1 MRRTAI
7 EVEGLSKRYRIG
19 SSVFRYGRLTESL
32 WRGLTRPFRRG
43 PDQDDAADYVWALD
57 DVSLEIEEGSALG
70 IIGLNGAGKSTL
82 LKVISRITP
91 PTRGEVRLYG
101 RVGSLLEVG
110 TGFHPELSGRD
121 NIFLNGA
128 VLGMRKHEI
137 TAKFDEIVA
146 FAGVERFI
154 DTPVKRYS
162 SGMYVRLAFAVAA
175 HLETEILVVDEV
187 LAVGD
192 INFQR
197 KCLGKMREVA
207 TGGRTVLFV
216 SHQLAAISRLC
227 TSAIWLERGKVRAQG
242 HPSEVIAG
250 YLRPERGGGALRRW
264 AGHARP
270 GSGPIRLEHVA
281 LTLDGGPSST
291 VDIQR
296 PFVVELG
303 YQVIEPAEGLRVGFV
318 LYAGDGTT
326 VFMAM
331 DTAATEDEGR
341 IREPGRYTSRCVVP
355 GHLLNEGTYSIAARA
370 DQPNVAERLYEPAA
384 VEFEVVKTGGAAGRD
399 LVRWPGVTLP
409 ALEWRTEAEVEDG
422 V

>member
-1 MRRTAI
+1 MS
-7 EVEGLSKRYRIG
+7 EVVVSAREIGKRYRRATKRHNSLRDALQDKLTG
-19 SSVFRYGRLTESL
+19 LLRSSEAKRQ
-32 WRGLTRPFRRG
+32 
-43 PDQDDAADYVWALD
+43 QDDGLWALRG
-57 DVSLEIEEGSALG
+57 VSFDIARGENVG

-82 LKVISRITP
+82 LKILSRVVTP
-91 PTRGEVRLYG
+91 TIGTARIVGRL
-101 RVGSLLEVG
+101 SALLEVG
-110 TGFHPELSGRD
+110 TGFHGELTGRE
-121 NIFLNGA
+121 NMYLYGTI
-128 VLGMRKHEI
+128 LGMSREEV
-137 TAKFDEIVA
+137 TRKFDAIVDFSEI
-146 FAGVERFI
+146 GDFI

-207 TGGRTVLFV
+207 SGGRTVLFV

-227 TSAIWLERGKVRAQG
+227 TSAIWLERGKVRARG
-242 HPSEVIAG
+242 HPSEVVAG
-250 YLRPERGGGALRRW
+250 YLRPEHGSSAVRRW
-264 AGHARP
+264 EGGTRP
-270 GSGPIRLEHVA
+270 GSGPIRLEHVV
-281 LTLDGGPSST
+281 LTVDDKPSST

-303 YQVIEPAEGLRVGFV
+303 YEVTEPVEALRVGFV

-331 DTAATEDEGR
+331 DAAATEEGLAR
-341 IREPGRYTSRCVVP
+341 SPGHYRSRCAVP

-370 DQPNVAERLYEPAA
+370 DQPNVAERLYLPG
-384 VEFEVVKTGGAAGRD
+384 VVDFEVVKTGGVAGRD

-409 ALEWRTEAEVEDG
+409 ALEWRTEAAPGDG
-422 V
+422 P

>member
-1 MRRTAI
+1 
-7 EVEGLSKRYRIG
+7 
-19 SSVFRYGRLTESL
+19 
-32 WRGLTRPFRRG
+32 
-43 PDQDDAADYVWALD
+43 
-57 DVSLEIEEGSALG
+57 
-70 IIGLNGAGKSTL
+70 
-82 LKVISRITP
+82 
-91 PTRGEVRLYG
+91 
-101 RVGSLLEVG
+101 
-110 TGFHPELSGRD
+110 
-121 NIFLNGA
+121 
-128 VLGMRKHEI
+128 
-137 TAKFDEIVA
+137 
-146 FAGVERFI
+146 
-154 DTPVKRYS
+154 
-162 SGMYVRLAFAVAA
+162 MYVRLAFAVAA

-370 DQPNVAERLYEPAA
+370 DQPNVAERLYVPGA
-384 VEFEVVKTGGAAGRD
+384 VDFEVVKTGGAAGRD

>member
-1 MRRTAI
+1 MPRNALEIQR
-7 EVEGLSKRYRIG
+7 LSKRYRIG
-19 SSVFRYGRLTESL
+19 DGVFRYGRLTESL
-32 WRGLTRPFRRG
+32 WNGLTRPFRRG
-43 PDQDDAADYVWALD
+43 ADDHRLPDFIWALD
-57 DVSLEIEEGSALG
+57 DVSLDIEEGAALG
-70 IIGLNGAGKSTL
+70 VIGLNGAGKSTL

-91 PTRGEVRLYG
+91 PTRGEVRLHG

-137 TAKFDEIVA
+137 RAKFDEIVA

-192 INFQR
+192 VNFQR

-207 TGGRTVLFV
+207 IGGRTVLFV

-227 TSAIWLERGKVRAQG
+227 TSAIWLEKGRVRAHG
-242 HPSEVIAG
+242 HPGDVVAS
-250 YLRPERGGGALRRW
+250 YLRPERGAAAEHRWEGA
-264 AGHARP
+264 ARP
-270 GSGPIRLEHVA
+270 GSGPVRLEHVV
-281 LTLDGGPSST
+281 LSVDGEPSSA

-296 PFVVELG
+296 PFTVELE
-303 YQVIEPAEGLRVGFV
+303 YEVIEPAEGLRVGFV

-331 DTAATEDEGR
+331 DTAAADEGLVR
-341 IREPGRYTSRCVVP
+341 SPGRYRSRCVIP

-370 DQPNVAERLYEPAA
+370 DQPNIAERLYVPGA
-384 VEFEVVKTGGAAGRD
+384 VDFEVVKTGGVAGRD

-409 ALEWRTEAEVEDG
+409 ALEWQIEATPSDAS
-422 V
+422 

>member
-1 MRRTAI
+1 VPQTAI
-7 EVEGLSKRYRIG
+7 EIERLSKRYRIG
-19 SSVFRYGRLTESL
+19 GGVFRYGRLTESL
-32 WRGLTRPFRRG
+32 WRGLTRPLQR
-43 PDQDDAADYVWALD
+43 AADGGGATEYVWALD
-57 DVSLEIEEGSALG
+57 DISLDIEEGAALG

-91 PTRGEVRLYG
+91 PTRGEVRLHG

-137 TAKFDEIVA
+137 TAKFDEIVF

-207 TGGRTVLFV
+207 RGGRTVLFV

-242 HPSEVIAG
+242 NPSDVVSD
-250 YLRPERGGGALRRW
+250 YLRPERGGGAVRRW
-264 AGHARP
+264 EGDARP

-281 LTLDGGPSST
+281 LTVDGGPSTT

-303 YQVIEPAEGLRVGFV
+303 YEVVEPAEGLRVGFV

-326 VFMAM
+326 VFMTM
-331 DTAATEDEGR
+331 DTAATEGEGLVR
-341 IREPGRYTSRCVVP
+341 SAGRYTSRCVVP
-355 GHLLNEGTYSIAARA
+355 GHFLNEGTYSIAARA
-370 DQPNVAERLYEPAA
+370 DQPNVAERLYEPGA
-384 VEFEVVKTGGAAGRD
+384 VDFEVVKTGGVAGRD

-409 ALEWRTEAEVEDG
+409 ALEWRTEAAPADEA
-422 V
+422 